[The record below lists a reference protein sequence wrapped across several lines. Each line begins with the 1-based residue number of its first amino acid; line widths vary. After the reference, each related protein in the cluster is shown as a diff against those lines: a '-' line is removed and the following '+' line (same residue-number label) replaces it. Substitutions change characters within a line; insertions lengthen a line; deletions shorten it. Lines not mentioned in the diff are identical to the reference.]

1 MQPTTLD
8 EVKPSNIRK
17 RNFGATFLDAVDK
30 ENAEKISDINDLPA
44 TANKS
49 PSVKPWEDFSE
60 EGTNDRDVTA
70 NKTDVKGDRA
80 RGAIIRGL
88 PRLGVKTRGKTEG
101 SSVYPSVLTGD
112 TPDQPRGR
120 IRLRGSFLGIYHKGL
135 TTRKPRLED
144 DLPQRPDK
152 RERNRN
158 LRIRRPFISVLD
170 TNKTTTSR
178 PVTVATSTSGPVST
192 SKSYNDDTSASLS
205 STKLA
210 STTEK
215 IINLKG
221 IVKEYKEIVRTSST
235 SSPVSS
241 TQNTNSVKSD
251 EILDVN
257 EATTISES
265 TTRTISLVS
274 SSSINN
280 VSTSTKPSVRVSDS
294 LPNEDSSENVITT
307 PDSRFEEKLVVAA
320 SSSKSL
326 KQSIQS
332 AVPSTTAS
340 LTVTESKESAG
351 SDIKQSKT
359 QSQQVPSLFQIDTT
373 TRSTIERERP
383 REELQKDLLEAIRR
397 KISRN
402 KATQFTSN
410 QAENEGRNLISS
422 TKPPFFRPLPARKS
436 SVNTSES
443 RVQIFLNLP
452 NKKQNGS
459 SVKIPNISHLRD
471 KIERLNDAISE
482 GLKLERLRE
491 QEEAAIEK
499 DWQREESSQKTVET
513 KSSSVKIISQ
523 SYDEK
528 QNKEVIRK
536 QLFASRGK
544 QATGIKNQFDET
556 TTTTVSSS
564 SSSTTP
570 VPTTRS
576 TATTTRKSTTVN
588 SSKPV
593 IKDPKSRKKLFSEH
607 PSSHFRPDNW
617 TSDFI
622 PMPKSN
628 LPPKEDVRHFVVTP
642 RHSVHTPAND
652 QTDGNASQSKS
663 VNKEAAG
670 EKDDIASTA
679 IYVVGVIAVIPVAG
693 LVAWVVRTVLRRKGL
708 AGSESSSETGLNRPI
723 TEDDSL
729 QVSGRAGLS
738 FTGHGFD
745 SIAEA
750 PENIPKVK
758 N

>member
-44 TANKS
+44 TLNKS
-49 PSVKPWEDFSE
+49 PSVKPWDDTSEDE
-60 EGTNDRDVTA
+60 DNDRDEAA
-70 NKTDVKGDRA
+70 NKTDVKGDRV

-101 SSVYPSVLTGD
+101 AGGQTGD
-112 TPDQPRGR
+112 SGDQPRGR
-120 IRLRGSFLGIYHKGL
+120 VRLRGSFRGIYQAGL

-144 DLPQRPDK
+144 DLRQRLDK

-158 LRIRRPFISVLD
+158 LRIRRPFISVLE

-178 PVTVATSTSGPVST
+178 PVTLATSTPVTTTESHH
-192 SKSYNDDTSASLS
+192 DDPTSALS

-280 VSTSTKPSVRVSDS
+280 VSTSTKPSARLSET

-307 PDSRFEEKLVVAA
+307 PDSRFDEKLAVA

-332 AVPSTTAS
+332 AVPSPPAS

-373 TRSTIERERP
+373 TRNTIERERP

-402 KATQFTSN
+402 KATQFTSS

-422 TKPPFFRPLPARKS
+422 TKPPFFRPIIPARKNNENS
-436 SVNTSES
+436 SES

-471 KIERLNDAISE
+471 KIERLNEAITE

-491 QEEAAIEK
+491 EEEAAIEK

-556 TTTTVSSS
+556 TTTTVSSLPS

-570 VPTTRS
+570 LPTTRS
-576 TATTTRKSTTVN
+576 TATTTTRKSTSVK
-588 SSKPV
+588 SSKPI
-593 IKDPKSRKKLFSEH
+593 IKDSKDFKKKLFSEH

-628 LPPKEDVRHFVVTP
+628 LPPKEEVRHFVVTES
-642 RHSVHTPAND
+642 RQSHTPDNQQA
-652 QTDGNASQSKS
+652 DGKASNSKS
-663 VNKEAAG
+663 VNKEADG
-670 EKDDIASTA
+670 GQDDIANTA

-723 TEDDSL
+723 TEEDSL
-729 QVSGRAGLS
+729 QIAGRAGLS

-758 N
+758 C

>member
-1 MQPTTLD
+1 M
-8 EVKPSNIRK
+8 KPSNIRK

-332 AVPSTTAS
+332 AVPSPPAS

-499 DWQREESSQKTVET
+499 DWQKEESSQKTVET

-528 QNKEVIRK
+528 QNKEIIRK

-544 QATGIKNQFDET
+544 QGTGIKNQFDET

>member
-499 DWQREESSQKTVET
+499 DWQKEESSQKTVET

-528 QNKEVIRK
+528 QNKEIIRK

-544 QATGIKNQFDET
+544 QGTGIKNQFDET

>member
-373 TRSTIERERP
+373 TRNTIERERP

-499 DWQREESSQKTVET
+499 DWQKEESSQKTVET

-528 QNKEVIRK
+528 QNKEIIRK

-544 QATGIKNQFDET
+544 QGTGIKNQFDET